1 MSNGYSIDVL
11 AISTACHTAINRKVY
26 SDMLTA
32 GSSVVLV
39 VPTEMR
45 FGSKIVKADMPRDGD
60 PEVNYLKLIGSNAR
74 INFFA
79 GIFRVIKKYNP
90 KYIVID
96 SDPASIMVLQI
107 AIFSRIVNRA
117 NVFCIS
123 YENLPLTLLSSYTRR
138 GFRSVIPFIY
148 KRIILALSKKM
159 ISGMFVV
166 NDDGYQIFKSEGVNN
181 VCRIPL
187 GFDSNY
193 FKIDNE
199 SRIDTRKHLGVENK
213 FVIGYFGRI
222 SHEKGVHIL
231 LAALSRLLEYDWILL
246 IDEFDR
252 YHNSYAKV
260 IYDQIDNE
268 GLSDRVIYTSPSH
281 TNIGKF
287 MNAVDVVVMPSI
299 TTPVWIEQ
307 YGRVAPEAM
316 ACGKIVIAS
325 NTGALPML
333 LNGHGLLFDEGN
345 INDLTNK
352 LTDIIVGSDGGL
364 LFSPQEI
371 SDYAHKSLNTVKQA
385 KSMLTFMG
393 GI

>member
-1 MSNGYSIDVL
+1 MSNSYSIDVL
-11 AISTACHTAINRKVY
+11 AISPACHTAINRKVY
-26 SDMLTA
+26 SDMLSA

-252 YHNSYAKV
+252 YHNSYAKT

-352 LTDIIVGSDGGL
+352 LTDIIVGSDRGL

>member
-1 MSNGYSIDVL
+1 MCNSCSIDVL
-11 AISTACHTAINRKVY
+11 AISSACHTAINRKVY
-26 SDMLTA
+26 SDMLSA
-32 GSSVVLV
+32 GSSVVIV
-39 VPTEMR
+39 VPTEMS
-45 FGSKIVKADMPRDGD
+45 FGNTIVKADAPRDGD
-60 PEVNYLKLIGSNAR
+60 PDVIYLKLVGSNAR
-74 INFFA
+74 MNYFV
-79 GIFRVIKKYNP
+79 GIFNVIKKYSP

-96 SDPASIMVLQI
+96 NDPASIMVLQI
-107 AIFSRIVNRA
+107 AIFSKIINKA
-117 NVFCIS
+117 NIFCIS
-123 YENLPLTLLSSYTRR
+123 YENLPLTLHSSYTRR
-138 GFRSVIPFIY
+138 GFSSVIPLIY
-148 KRIILALSKKM
+148 KKFILALSKTL
-159 ISGMFVV
+159 ITGLFVV
-166 NDDGYQIFKSEGVNN
+166 NDDGHQIFKSNGIKNI
-181 VCRIPL
+181 CKIPL

-252 YHNSYAKV
+252 YHNSYAKT

-268 GLSDRVIYTSPSH
+268 GLSDRVIYSSPSH
-281 TNIGKF
+281 NNIGKF

-352 LTDIIVGSDGGL
+352 LTDIIVGSDRGL